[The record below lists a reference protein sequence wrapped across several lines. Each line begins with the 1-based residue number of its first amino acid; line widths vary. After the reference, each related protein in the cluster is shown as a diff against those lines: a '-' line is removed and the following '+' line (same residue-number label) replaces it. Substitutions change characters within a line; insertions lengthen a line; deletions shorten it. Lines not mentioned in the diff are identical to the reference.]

1 MHSNSSLFNFF
12 LPFFVYIIYEY
23 VSIYKKRNPE
33 NLINIKADPFLE
45 QFLKEIKDRHP
56 AEGYILSIII
66 CYCVSI
72 VIFILAW
79 ILSHIFTKRY
89 MKLMDKTGN
98 QNSKKDQLL
107 TE

>member
-1 MHSNSSLFNFF
+1 M
-12 LPFFVYIIYEY
+12 
-23 VSIYKKRNPE
+23 
-33 NLINIKADPFLE
+33 E

-66 CYCVSI
+66 FYCISI

-79 ILSHIFTKRY
+79 ILSHIFAKRY
-89 MKLMDKTGN
+89 MRLMDKTGN
-98 QNSKKDQLL
+98 QNSKKNQLL

>member
-1 MHSNSSLFNFF
+1 MLHVVSCKCTVIVHYSIFF
-12 LPFFVYIIYEY
+12 LPFFVYIVYEY

-66 CYCVSI
+66 FYV
-72 VIFILAW
+72 
-79 ILSHIFTKRY
+79 Y
-89 MKLMDKTGN
+89 
-98 QNSKKDQLL
+98 QLL
-107 TE
+107 YLY